1 MDDVRFFVM
10 SDADNFLGLIATV
23 QSLRRM
29 GHHEPVTVLDVGL
42 SGAQRDALTTHNV
55 ECARLPQTEGQNP
68 FLCAAFPL
76 FLGPHGTIVC
86 IDADVIVTQPL
97 DPVFAAA
104 SSGMLCAAPDYL
116 ADRRF
121 AEWQSTFDLS
131 QPLRRQVYVNA
142 GFVAFSTTHF
152 PDLLSLVGVLPA
164 SPRPRTA
171 VTAEPPAEPARPRRA
186 QRDPHVRD
194 RRRATLAVL
203 GAVRDPG
210 KAPAPARQG
219 GGSTPP
225 RVSVRRDADGS
236 APLDGEAEALATRS
250 ATQAAAHGLPGVPAR
265 VAHCAGSSHRAAAGA
280 GTGVVTTRRPER
292 GRDARTL
299 CGELDQA
306 GIPARGRRAAASSDE
321 PSPAWVPCIS
331 SRCSAVGVAPCLPL
345 ASPRSRRCD

>member
-29 GHHEPVTVLDVGL
+29 GHHQPVTVLDIGL

-131 QPLRRQVYVNA
+131 QPPRRQVYVNA

-152 PDLLSLVGVLPA
+152 PDLLARWWECCQRLLDL
-164 SPRPRTA
+164 
-171 VTAEPPAEPARPRRA
+171 EPPLPRAHPLSLLDQDALNAIVMSEIAEERLWLFSDQSAIQGKTRL
-186 QRDPHVRD
+186 PHVKVVD
-194 RRRATLAVL
+194 RRRLACRYAGTPTALLHSTGRPKPWRPEAQRELQRTAYLVCL
-203 GAVRDPG
+203 RELLTAPGAL
-210 KAPAPARQG
+210 
-219 GGSTPP
+219 
-225 RVSVRRDADGS
+225 S
-236 APLDGEAEALATRS
+236 APLQAQAPVWLRPGALNAAAMRALCVASSIRRVNTRARRAGSRIKRRALARV
-250 ATQAAAHGLPGVPAR
+250 GAR
-265 VAHCAGSSHRAAAGA
+265 H
-280 GTGVVTTRRPER
+280 
-292 GRDARTL
+292 
-299 CGELDQA
+299 
-306 GIPARGRRAAASSDE
+306 
-321 PSPAWVPCIS
+321 
-331 SRCSAVGVAPCLPL
+331 
-345 ASPRSRRCD
+345 